1 MKRLI
6 WLTLATGAL
15 TTAVALA
22 AAAQPMAAAPNV
34 SCGTIRTPLGSMH
47 ITASHGVSCKK
58 ARTVID
64 DFLTHGGRFVGTD
77 HANGYTIVDTSWHCT
92 LFMGYSSCHRVH
104 SAAIATGAP
113 LK

>member
-77 HANGYTIVDTSWHCT
+77 RPRQRLHHCRHE
-92 LFMGYSSCHRVH
+92 LALHFVH
-104 SAAIATGAP
+104 GLQLLPQGA
-113 LK
+113 